1 MSFYKEL
8 SLWSVKTWVEIQIY
22 SGWCSGISVSTLLM
36 IFCLTLRHSV
46 KLSNL
51 YAACDLSMR
60 KKKKIS
66 TSIFVCA
73 TLRTW
78 PLKNVCASKVSESF
92 RNRSSRIT
100 LSKLTRNVKPAQYHN
115 FQWHLGP
122 ERYKFGHAS
131 DDMARHE
138 RLFHGSEM
146 YWLAF
151 IYRVNVWEKKR

>member
-1 MSFYKEL
+1 MSVYKEL

-100 LSKLTRNVKPAQYHN
+100 LSKLTGNVKPAQYHN
-115 FQWHLGP
+115 FQ
-122 ERYKFGHAS
+122 FGHVS

-151 IYRVNVWEKKR
+151 IYRVNV

>member
-1 MSFYKEL
+1 MSVYKGPLKCESQSWDSDIFWPVQWHFSVNTSDDIL
-8 SLWSVKTWVEIQIY
+8 LNLKTQCQIKQSLCCMWPFDEK
-22 SGWCSGISVSTLLM
+22 
-36 IFCLTLRHSV
+36 
-46 KLSNL
+46 
-51 YAACDLSMR
+51 

-78 PLKNVCASKVSESF
+78 PLKNVCTSKVSESF
-92 RNRSSRIT
+92 RNRSRRIT

-151 IYRVNVWEKKR
+151 IYRVNVWEKKG